1 MHSHRTSRTERA
13 GRWPQR
19 GAPATRDPRRA
30 TAYTA
35 PPRQTRTHR
44 KPTVH
49 TERDERAPELRGETI
64 NNDVESFA

>member
-1 MHSHRTSRTERA
+1 MHRSH
-13 GRWPQR
+13 
-19 GAPATRDPRRA
+19 GARRPRDAA

-49 TERDERAPELRGETI
+49 TERDERAPEMRGETI
-64 NNDVESFA
+64 NMYRINPHSAL